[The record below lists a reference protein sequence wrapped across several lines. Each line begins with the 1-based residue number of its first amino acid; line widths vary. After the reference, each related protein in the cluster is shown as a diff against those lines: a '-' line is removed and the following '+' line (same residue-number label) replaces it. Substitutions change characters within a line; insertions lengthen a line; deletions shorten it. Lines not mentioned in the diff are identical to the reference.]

1 MPREAPDEDSDKK
14 TGGRKMAKK
23 RDLTTVGGI
32 LEAALEKEIE
42 AHEFYGKLMA
52 QRSSTSIRKVLEKLK
67 DEEYKHIRLI
77 RRMLGNLDL
86 GKGIE

>member
-1 MPREAPDEDSDKK
+1 M
-14 TGGRKMAKK
+14 
-23 RDLTTVGGI
+23 
-32 LEAALEKEIE
+32 
-42 AHEFYGKLMA
+42 
-52 QRSSTSIRKVLEKLK
+52 LEKLK